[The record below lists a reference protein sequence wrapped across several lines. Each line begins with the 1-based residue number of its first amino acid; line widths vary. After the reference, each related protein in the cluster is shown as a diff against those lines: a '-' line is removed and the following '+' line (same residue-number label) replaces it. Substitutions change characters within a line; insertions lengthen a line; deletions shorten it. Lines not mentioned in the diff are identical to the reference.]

1 VIPSSAR
8 RALVVPAALA
18 CVLASAWW
26 VTSAWTPAPA
36 PVAVDAPRL
45 APTGAPQ
52 LAALTDEAIRLY
64 AAGQFPRACERFSRA
79 WEHDPASAARRGD
92 VARCFEGWGWATLKQ
107 GRPEEAAQLFRQ
119 GLVQS
124 PDAPALLRGLGL
136 ASVHSGHADEAL
148 VPLEAAA
155 AADGDPEVHVLLAH
169 LYDRRDDAGRA
180 LEHLRS
186 VLIRDPGH
194 APARTLLAK
203 IEREARAEAGLQRE
217 VTPHFVVKWRAGDEP
232 ESRRALMA
240 LLAAARERVVARLGE
255 APRERVTV
263 VLYDAGQFQEVARV
277 HAWVTGLFDGK
288 IRLPAAGPL
297 PRRREL
303 ERILVHE
310 YAHAVIHDLTRGRA
324 PRWLHEG
331 LAQALEGA
339 PVDPLLRVPG
349 RPTLTGLEALLADG
363 DPARARTAYEVALW
377 VVHDLLDRGGMPA
390 MRELMARL
398 GRGETIEA
406 AVPAVYGLRLAE
418 LEEQWRRVLGG

>member
-1 VIPSSAR
+1 VTRSPAR

-18 CVLASAWW
+18 CVLAGSWW
-26 VTSAWTPAPA
+26 ATSASRGPQ
-36 PVAVDAPRL
+36 AVETPRL
-45 APTGAPQ
+45 APTSTPQ

-79 WEHDPASAARRGD
+79 WEDDPASAARRGD

-107 GRPEEAAQLFRQ
+107 GRPEEAALLFRQ
-119 GLVQS
+119 GLERS
-124 PDAPALLRGLGL
+124 PDSPALLRGLGL
-136 ASVHSGHADEAL
+136 ASVHAGRAEEAL
-148 VPLEAAA
+148 APLEAAA
-155 AADGDPEVHVLLAH
+155 GEGDPEVQILLAH
-169 LYDRRDDAGRA
+169 LYDQRDDAGRA

-186 VLIRDPGH
+186 VLIRDPEH
-194 APARTLLAK
+194 EPARTLLAK

-217 VTPHFVVKWRAGDEP
+217 VTSHFLVKWRATDAP
-232 ESRRALMA
+232 EARRALLA
-240 LLAAARERVVARLGE
+240 LLATARERVVARLGE

-263 VLYDAGQFQEVARV
+263 VLYDAGQFQDVARV

-288 IRLPAAGPL
+288 IRLPAGAPL
-297 PRRREL
+297 PRRREM

-349 RPTLTGLEALLADG
+349 RPTLTGLEAMLADS
-363 DPARARTAYEVALW
+363 DPSRARTAYDVALW

-398 GRGETIEA
+398 GRGESIEM
-406 AVPAVYGLRLAE
+406 AVPAVYGLRLVE

>member
-1 VIPSSAR
+1 VIRPPAR
-8 RALVVPAALA
+8 RALVVPAVL
-18 CVLASAWW
+18 VLALGGAWW
-26 VTSAWTPAPA
+26 ATHVSRGVPPA
-36 PVAVDAPRL
+36 VEAPRL
-45 APTGAPQ
+45 APTSSAQ

-79 WEHDPASAARRGD
+79 WEDDPASAARRGD
-92 VARCFEGWGWATLKQ
+92 VARCFEGWGWDTLKK
-107 GRPEEAAQLFRQ
+107 GRPEEAIVLFRQ
-119 GLVQS
+119 GLQQS
-124 PDAPALLRGLGL
+124 PEAPALLRGLGL
-136 ASVHSGHADEAL
+136 AAVHAGRADEAL
-148 VPLEAAA
+148 APLEAAA
-155 AADGDPEVHVLLAH
+155 AVDTDPDVHVLLAH

-186 VLIRDPGH
+186 VLIRDPDH
-194 APARTLLAK
+194 AAARTLLAK

-217 VTPHFVVKWRAGDEP
+217 VTPHFVVKWRAGNDA

-240 LLAAARERVVARLGE
+240 LLASARERVVARLGE

-263 VLYDAGQFQEVARV
+263 VLYDAAQFQEVARV

-288 IRLPAAGPL
+288 IRLPAGGARP
-297 PRRREL
+297 PRREL

-310 YAHAVIHDLTRGRA
+310 YAHAVIHDLARGRA

-339 PVDPLLRVPG
+339 PADPLLRVPG
-349 RPTLTGLEALLADG
+349 RPTLVGLEALLADS
-363 DPARARTAYEVALW
+363 DPVRARAGYDIALW

-390 MRELMARL
+390 ARELMARL

-406 AVPAVYGLRLAE
+406 AVPTVYGLRLAE
-418 LEEQWRRVLGG
+418 LEDQWRRVLGG

>member
-1 VIPSSAR
+1 
-8 RALVVPAALA
+8 
-18 CVLASAWW
+18 
-26 VTSAWTPAPA
+26 
-36 PVAVDAPRL
+36 
-45 APTGAPQ
+45 
-52 LAALTDEAIRLY
+52 
-64 AAGQFPRACERFSRA
+64 
-79 WEHDPASAARRGD
+79 
-92 VARCFEGWGWATLKQ
+92 
-107 GRPEEAAQLFRQ
+107 
-119 GLVQS
+119 
-124 PDAPALLRGLGL
+124 
-136 ASVHSGHADEAL
+136 
-148 VPLEAAA
+148 
-155 AADGDPEVHVLLAH
+155 
-169 LYDRRDDAGRA
+169 
-180 LEHLRS
+180 
-186 VLIRDPGH
+186 
-194 APARTLLAK
+194 
-203 IEREARAEAGLQRE
+203 
-217 VTPHFVVKWRAGDEP
+217 
-232 ESRRALMA
+232 
-240 LLAAARERVVARLGE
+240 VVARLGE

-288 IRLPAAGPL
+288 IRLPAGSPS

-363 DPARARTAYEVALW
+363 DPARARTAYEIALW

-390 MRELMARL
+390 IRDLMARL
-398 GRGETIEA
+398 GRGEPIEA

>member
-1 VIPSSAR
+1 VIRSSAR

-18 CVLASAWW
+18 CVLAGAWW
-26 VTSAWTPAPA
+26 VTSARTAA
-36 PVAVDAPRL
+36 PVSEDAPRL
-45 APTGAPQ
+45 APTGGPQ

-79 WEHDPASAARRGD
+79 SEDDPASAARRND
-92 VARCFEGWGWATLKQ
+92 VARCFEGWGWDTLKK
-107 GRPEEAAQLFRQ
+107 GRPDEAILLFRQ
-119 GLVQS
+119 GLEQS
-124 PDAPALLRGLGL
+124 PDEPALLRGLGL
-136 ASVHSGHADEAL
+136 AAVHAGRADEAL
-148 VPLEAAA
+148 DPLEAAA
-155 AADGDPEVHVLLAH
+155 AGEADPEVRVLLAH

-186 VLIRDPGH
+186 VLIRDPDH
-194 APARTLLAK
+194 EPARALLAK

-217 VTPHFVVKWRAGDEP
+217 VTSHFVVKWRAGDEP

-240 LLAAARERVVARLGE
+240 LLGAARERVVARLGE

-263 VLYDAGQFQEVARV
+263 VFYDAGQFQEVARV

-288 IRLPAAGPL
+288 IRLPAGSPS

-390 MRELMARL
+390 MRDLMARL
-398 GRGETIEA
+398 GRGEPIEVA
-406 AVPAVYGLRLAE
+406 MPAVYGLRLAE

>member
-1 VIPSSAR
+1 MIRLPAR

-18 CVLASAWW
+18 CVLLGGWW
-26 VTSAWTPAPA
+26 VTTAPTRVAA
-36 PVAVDAPRL
+36 PDAPRL
-45 APTGAPQ
+45 EPTAAPQ
-52 LAALTDEAIRLY
+52 LAALTEEAIRLY
-64 AAGQFPRACERFSRA
+64 AAGQFPRACERFAQAS
-79 WEHDPASAARRGD
+79 EDEPASAARRSD
-92 VARCFEGWGWATLKQ
+92 VARCFEGWGWDTLKK
-107 GRPEEAAQLFRQ
+107 GRPEEAIQLFRQ
-119 GLVQS
+119 GLDQN

-136 ASVHSGHADEAL
+136 ASVHAGRADDAL
-148 VPLEAAA
+148 APLESAA

-180 LEHLRS
+180 LEHLRT
-186 VLIRDPGH
+186 VLIRNPGH
-194 APARTLLAK
+194 EPARTLLAK
-203 IEREARAEAGLQRE
+203 IERETRAEAGLQRE
-217 VTPHFVVKWRAGDEP
+217 VTPHFVVKWRAGDDA
-232 ESRRALMA
+232 ESRRALLA
-240 LLAAARERVVARLGE
+240 LLTAARERVVARLGE

-288 IRLPAAGPL
+288 IRLPAGGAS

-339 PVDPLLRVPG
+339 PADPLLRVPG
-349 RPTLTGLEALLADG
+349 RPTLAGLEALLADG
-363 DPARARTAYEVALW
+363 DPARARTAYDVALW

-406 AVPAVYGLRLAE
+406 AVPAVYGLRLAQ

>member
-1 VIPSSAR
+1 
-8 RALVVPAALA
+8 LE
-18 CVLASAWW
+18 
-26 VTSAWTPAPA
+26 
-36 PVAVDAPRL
+36 D
-45 APTGAPQ
+45 
-52 LAALTDEAIRLY
+52 
-64 AAGQFPRACERFSRA
+64 
-79 WEHDPASAARRGD
+79 DPASAARRGD

-107 GRPEEAAQLFRQ
+107 GRPEEAALLFRQ
-119 GLVQS
+119 GLDQS

-136 ASVHSGHADEAL
+136 ASVHAGRAEDAL
-148 VPLEAAA
+148 APLEAAA
-155 AADGDPEVHVLLAH
+155 AAEGDPEVHVLLAH

-180 LEHLRS
+180 LEHLRT
-186 VLIRDPGH
+186 VLIRDPEH
-194 APARTLLAK
+194 EPARTLLAK
-203 IEREARAEAGLQRE
+203 LEREARAEAGLQRE
-217 VTPHFVVKWRAGDEP
+217 VTPHFVVKWRATDGP
-232 ESRRALMA
+232 EARRALLA
-240 LLAAARERVVARLGE
+240 LLTTARERVVARLGE

-263 VLYDAGQFQEVARV
+263 VLYDTGQFQEVARV

-288 IRLPAAGPL
+288 IRLPAGTPL
-297 PRRREL
+297 PRGREL

-339 PVDPLLRVPG
+339 PGDPLLRVPG

-363 DPARARTAYEVALW
+363 DPSRARTAYDMALW

-390 MRELMARL
+390 VRALMARL

-406 AVPAVYGLRLAE
+406 AVPAVYGLRLVE